1 MTDAY
6 ESLNGRGDE
15 DGENLDEELLQNA
28 HNDKEKMAATE
39 YIAGSVTYKVNYV
52 NFEFYRYNN
61 VCSFSL
67 TFREEL

>member
-39 YIAGSVTYKVNYV
+39 YIAGSITYKVTYG
-52 NFEFYRYNN
+52 NF
-61 VCSFSL
+61 
-67 TFREEL
+67 